1 MEQPQRLMLAG
12 GLSSAIGLRFLT
24 AKSSN
29 KFISFISMTA
39 MFGIAIGITVL
50 LIIMSAMNGFEQQL
64 EQRLLSVVP
73 HGEIISVNKPITDWQ
88 DIVKQAKTIE
98 GVIDGAPVINV
109 KGLVID
115 GNGLSGIKLDGIIP
129 EKESLIMASSDY
141 TTKGSWAKLTQ
152 GSHNIILGQG
162 LIDKFDYKIGDNV
175 SVMIP
180 QTGEKGRL
188 SSPKVT
194 SFILVGAFKFGGQL
208 DQVQAY
214 IHLEDARQLSDATLS
229 QSGVSGVRFKFDD
242 VFNASPLIRSIGRDV
257 KSYVYLSDWTRQQG
271 HLYNDIKLV
280 KMITY
285 IVLVLVI
292 AVASFNIVSTL
303 VMAVQD
309 KESEIAILLTMG
321 FSRVN
326 VMKVFIVQGMINAL
340 LGCIIGGVLGVLLAI
355 NLPEIVKFFEQLL
368 SIQILSGGIYFV
380 DSLPSLFLI
389 EDLILLISATLF
401 ISFLAT
407 LYPAR
412 SASKIKPALVLG
424 Q

>member
-1 MEQPQRLMLAG
+1 MKQPQRLMLIG

-39 MFGIAIGITVL
+39 MLGIAVGITVL

-73 HGEIISVNKPITDWQ
+73 HGEIITVQKPISDWQ
-88 DIVKQAKTIE
+88 QVVNNAVKIK
-98 GVIDGAPVINV
+98 GVINGAPVIPV

-115 GNGLSGIKLDGIIP
+115 GNNLSGIKLDGILP
-129 EKESLIMASSDY
+129 QQESLIMASKDY
-141 TTKGSWAKLTQ
+141 TTEGSWEKLTKGS
-152 GSHNIILGQG
+152 HHIILGQG
-162 LIDKFDYKIGDNV
+162 LIEKFGYSIGDNV

-180 QTGEKGRL
+180 QSGEKGRL
-188 SSPKVT
+188 TSPKVT
-194 SFILVGAFKFGGQL
+194 NFILVGAFKFGGQL
-208 DQVQAY
+208 DQIQAF
-214 IHLEDARQLSDATLS
+214 IHIEDARPLSHIK
-229 QSGVSGVRFKFDD
+229 SGVSGVRFKFDD
-242 VFNASPLIRSIGRDV
+242 VFNASNLIREIGRHV
-257 KSYVYLSDWTRQQG
+257 NTYVYLSDWTRQQG

-321 FSRVN
+321 FTRIN
-326 VMKVFIVQGMINAL
+326 VMKVFIVQGMVNSL
-340 LGCIIGGVLGVLLAI
+340 LGCTIGGLIGTLLAT
-355 NLPEIVKFFEQLL
+355 NLSRIIQWVEQIFD
-368 SIQILSGGIYFV
+368 IQILSGGIYFV
-380 DSLPSLFLI
+380 DSLPSLFLLD
-389 EDLILLISATLF
+389 DLILLITATLI

-412 SASKIKPALVLG
+412 NASKIQPALVLG

>member
-1 MEQPQRLMLAG
+1 MKEPQRLILAG

-39 MFGIAIGITVL
+39 MFGIAIGIAVL

-73 HGEIISVNKPITDWQ
+73 HGEIISVHKPIHDWKNV
-88 DIVKQAKTIE
+88 IEEAKTIK
-98 GVIDGAPVINV
+98 GVINGAPVINV

-129 EKESLIMASSDY
+129 QQESLIMASADY
-141 TTKGSWAKLTQ
+141 TTKGSWDKLTKDSQ
-152 GSHNIILGQG
+152 HIILGQG
-162 LIDKFDYKIGDNV
+162 LIDKFNYKIGDNV
-175 SVMIP
+175 SIMIP
-180 QTGEKGRL
+180 QTGDKGRL
-188 SSPKVT
+188 SAPQVT
-194 SFILVGAFKFGGQL
+194 NFVLIGAFKFGGQL
-208 DQVQAY
+208 DQIQAY
-214 IHLEDARQLSDATLS
+214 IHLDDARNLTDMTLN
-229 QSGVSGVRFKFDD
+229 QPGVSSVRFKFDD
-242 VFNASPLIRSIGRDV
+242 VFNASQLIRNIGNNV

-321 FSRVN
+321 FSRFN
-326 VMKVFIVQGMINAL
+326 VMKVFVVQGMVNAI
-340 LGCIIGGVLGVLLAI
+340 LGCIIGSVFGVSLAI
-355 NLPEIVKFFEQLL
+355 NLPDIVQLLEQLL
-368 SIQILSGGIYFV
+368 SIELLSGGIYFV

-389 EDLILLISATLF
+389 KDLILLVSATLF

-407 LYPAR
+407 LYPAK